1 MLQPGRRKYR
11 KEHKGR
17 NRGLASS
24 GCTIIQGA
32 LALRALS
39 RGRISSSHL
48 EAGRRAISHRMRR
61 AGAVT
66 IRVFPD
72 KPITRKPAEVRMG
85 NGKGSPDHYVF
96 EVRPGKIIYEVGGVD
111 DHLARSAL
119 RLAMPKLPVR
129 TALAC
134 R

>member
-17 NRGLASS
+17 NRGLARNGS
-24 GCTIIQGA
+24 TIVHGA
-32 LALRALS
+32 IALRALS
-39 RGRISSSHL
+39 RGRLSSSHL
-48 EAGRRAISHRMRR
+48 EAGRRAISHSMRR
-61 AGAVT
+61 AGSLT

-72 KPITRKPAEVRMG
+72 KPISRKPAEVRMG
-85 NGKGSPDHYVF
+85 NGKGSTDHYVF
-96 EVRPGKIIYEVGGVD
+96 EVRPGRIIYEVGGVD

-119 RLAMPKLPVR
+119 RLAMPKLPIK

>member
-1 MLQPGRRKYR
+1 MLQPCRRKYR

-17 NRGLASS
+17 NRGLARS
-24 GCTIIQGA
+24 GSTIVHGA

-39 RGRISSSHL
+39 RGRLSSSHL
-48 EAGRRAISHRMRR
+48 EAGRRAITHSMRR
-61 AGAVT
+61 AGLVT

-72 KPITRKPAEVRMG
+72 KPISRKPAEVRMG

-111 DHLARSAL
+111 DHIARSAL
-119 RLAMPKLPVR
+119 RLAMPKLPVK